1 MASTSRGSFCGKG
14 GALANFFRNIIESN
28 PPMNARQPSGNQA
41 HLNGKPSGCRTGR
54 MLKDK
59 STKCISH
66 AHAQSGIMMGKV
78 CFTSIRSSVRNGMK
92 KWPKMMIMLMHHH
105 EPCSRPTYQKVSSGM
120 LAFQMMKYCA
130 K

>member
-54 MLKDK
+54 MLNDK
-59 STKCISH
+59 STKCISQ
-66 AHAQSGIMMGKV
+66 AQAQIGIMIGKV
-78 CFTSIRSSVRNGMK
+78 CFTSIRNSVRNGTK
-92 KWPKMMIMLMHHH
+92 KWPKMMTNPIQNQVLCS
-105 EPCSRPTYQKVSSGM
+105 PCALYSRTTYQNVSSGM
-120 LAFQMMKYCA
+120 LA
-130 K
+130 